1 MHSRRRFLDATLKSL
16 PVIALAPEVPG
27 FLAQTA
33 RAGGPQKDGRV
44 LVVIQL
50 DGGNDGINTVVP
62 FGDEG
67 YAKHRQELR
76 IPTDRVLKVTQSV
89 GLHPAMRGAAKLLDS
104 GRLAIVQGVGY
115 PNPDRSHFASMAIW
129 QTARLDRLE
138 HGGLGWLGR
147 GLDVDSAPA
156 GQSGAVYV
164 GSGSPPVALRGRR
177 SATTALERLDDLRL
191 EPGVAKPGKLPEERP
206 GDGDLAAFVRRSAL
220 DAYSTADRMAELAR
234 SSKQEGLYPDTA
246 LAQKLALVAQLLKGG
261 FAARVYYTAQ
271 SGYDTHAGQG
281 PMHASLLSELS
292 GALLAFLDDLS
303 GAKLA
308 DRVTVLC
315 VSEFGRRVAE
325 NGSAGTDHGTAAPVF
340 LAGPGVKSGLVG
352 TTPSLSDL
360 EDGDIK
366 MAIDF
371 RRVYV
376 SVLEGWLGVA
386 SKASGWGA
394 NSSRSGFSAG
404 CERDGRAV
412 QFNFSSKEDLLPG
425 SDPTFRVGCPRNSG
439 S

>member
-1 MHSRRRFLDATLKSL
+1 MHSRRRFLATGLSSL
-16 PVIALAPEVPG
+16 PVISLAPEVPG

-33 RAGGPQKDGRV
+33 RAAVPQKDGRV
-44 LVVIQL
+44 LVVVQL

-76 IPTDRVLKVTQSV
+76 LPTDRILKVTESV
-89 GLHPAMRGAAKLLDS
+89 GLHPAMRGAAKLLET

-115 PNPDRSHFASMAIW
+115 PNPDRSHFASMAVW
-129 QTARLDRLE
+129 QTARLDRSE

-147 GLDVDSAPA
+147 GLDVDKAPA

-164 GSGSPPVALRGRR
+164 GPGSPPVALRGRR
-177 SATTALERLDDLRL
+177 AATTTLERLDDLRF
-191 EPGVAKPGKLPEERP
+191 EPAVVRQGQSPEERA
-206 GDGDLAAFVRRSAL
+206 GEGDLAAFVRRSTL
-220 DAYSTADRMAELAR
+220 DAYTTADRMAELAR
-234 SSKQEGLYPDTA
+234 SSKQGGLYPNTA
-246 LAQKLALVAQLLKGG
+246 LAQKLSLVAQLLKGG
-261 FAARVYYTAQ
+261 FAARVYYTTQ
-271 SGYDTHAGQG
+271 SGYDTHAGQA
-281 PMHASLLSELS
+281 PVHASLLSELS
-292 GALLAFLDDLS
+292 GALLAFLDDLR

-315 VSEFGRRVAE
+315 FSEFGRRVAE

-352 TTPSLSDL
+352 ATPSLLDL

-366 MAIDF
+366 MEIDF
-371 RRVYV
+371 GRVYA

-386 SKASGWGA
+386 SRAALGGEFEPLALFRGA
-394 NSSRSGFSAG
+394 
-404 CERDGRAV
+404 
-412 QFNFSSKEDLLPG
+412 
-425 SDPTFRVGCPRNSG
+425 
-439 S
+439 

>member
-1 MHSRRRFLDATLKSL
+1 MHSRRRFLATGLSSL
-16 PVIALAPEVPG
+16 PVISLAPEVPG

-33 RAGGPQKDGRV
+33 RAAVPLKEGRV
-44 LVVIQL
+44 LVVVQL

-62 FGDEG
+62 FGDED

-76 IPTDRVLKVTQSV
+76 LPTDRVLKVTDGV
-89 GLHPAMRGAAKLLDS
+89 GLHPSMRGAARLLET

-147 GLDVDSAPA
+147 GLDVDSVAA

-164 GSGSPPVALRGRR
+164 GAGSPPVALRGRR
-177 SATTALERLDDLRL
+177 SATTALARLDDLRL
-191 EPGVAKPGKLPEERP
+191 DADVLSQGKAQEERA
-206 GDGDLAAFVRRSAL
+206 GEDDLKAFVRRSAL
-220 DAYSTADRMAELAR
+220 DAYTTADRMAALAQ
-234 SSKQEGLYPDTA
+234 SSKQDGLYPNTP

-271 SGYDTHAGQG
+271 SGYDTHAGQA
-281 PMHASLLSELS
+281 PAHAALLSELS
-292 GALLAFLDDLS
+292 GALLAFLDDLH

-308 DRVTVLC
+308 DRVAVLC
-315 VSEFGRRVAE
+315 FSEFGRRVAE

-340 LAGPGVKSGLVG
+340 LAGPKVKSGLVG
-352 TTPSLSDL
+352 ATPSLSDL
-360 EDGDIK
+360 VDGDIK

-371 RRVYV
+371 RRVYA
-376 SVLEGWLGVA
+376 SVLEAWLGVTSRA
-386 SKASGWGA
+386 ALGGVFEPLSLFRGA
-394 NSSRSGFSAG
+394 
-404 CERDGRAV
+404 
-412 QFNFSSKEDLLPG
+412 
-425 SDPTFRVGCPRNSG
+425 
-439 S
+439 